1 MRAWVYDPHS
11 GGTPIPP
18 RERPRI
24 IERINRHAEA
34 RFAGKYTRLGIRFKG
49 VFCYIDAYHEPAK
62 PMPALL
68 KLRNETREEY
78 LEKMRNTPIQLCR
91 LRHFSEDRWSL
102 GYFSHSSMRYE
113 PSILD
118 DGKDVGTLE
127 LCFESGAMC

>member
-1 MRAWVYDPHS
+1 MKVWVRDPHA

-18 RERPRI
+18 SERPRI
-24 IERINRHAEA
+24 IERINRYAQK

-49 VFCYIDAYHEPAK
+49 VFCYIDAYLEPVK
-62 PMPALL
+62 PTPALL
-68 KLRNETREEY
+68 ELRNETREEY
-78 LEKMRNTPIQLCR
+78 MENMGNTPIRLCR

-118 DGKDVGTLE
+118 DGEDFGTLE
-127 LCFESGAMC
+127 